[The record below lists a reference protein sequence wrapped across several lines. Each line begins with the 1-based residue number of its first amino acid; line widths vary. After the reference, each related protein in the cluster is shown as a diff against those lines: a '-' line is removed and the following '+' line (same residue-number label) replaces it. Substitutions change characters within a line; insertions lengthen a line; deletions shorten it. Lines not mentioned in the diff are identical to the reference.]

1 MEYGNLHLRI
11 NEILEE
17 KGISKNKIC
26 KDLDIPRTNFNK
38 YCRDGVSR
46 FDTGL
51 ICKLCW
57 YLNIGVGE
65 LIEYMRLKNDVLSG
79 IRSVMA
85 KITIFPLFHSS
96 KYMFGE

>member
-1 MEYGNLHLRI
+1 MEYGNLHMRI
-11 NEILEE
+11 NEILQE

-57 YLNIGVGE
+57 YLDIKVGD
-65 LIEYMRLKNDVLSG
+65 LIEYKHPE
-79 IRSVMA
+79 
-85 KITIFPLFHSS
+85 K
-96 KYMFGE
+96 